1 MRVPAEGGG
10 RGVGVH
16 VQGVGGAC
24 CPGALERGVGRG
36 VDGVDGAEELLVASR
51 GGDEVSGENG
61 WGLALFVLGARIR
74 V

>member
-1 MRVPAEGGG
+1 LEG
-10 RGVGVH
+10 
-16 VQGVGGAC
+16 
-24 CPGALERGVGRG
+24 GVGRG